1 MNLTNRRFHLWDGV
15 LIPLRYAP
23 VHMVLILLQRLISA
37 LLPALNVGITASFVD
52 TAILVGSGAEP
63 LSAITVP
70 LILVIAV
77 IAFQRL
83 SGSLINFVTIR
94 AIFRLREPMRRA
106 FMEKRARLSYEH
118 IENQKDW
125 DLIART
131 CGNPEDKIFD
141 LYYTLTGTVSL
152 VIQVVS
158 VMAVLMAEIWWA
170 GLVILAV
177 SIPLTYISYK
187 AGKKGYDADREVT
200 NIDRRRD
207 YLFDKLV

>member
-94 AIFRLREPMRRA
+94 AIFRLREPMRRRSW
-106 FMEKRARLSYEH
+106 K
-118 IENQKDW
+118 N
-125 DLIART
+125 
-131 CGNPEDKIFD
+131 GP
-141 LYYTLTGTVSL
+141 G
-152 VIQVVS
+152 S
-158 VMAVLMAEIWWA
+158 VM
-170 GLVILAV
+170 
-177 SIPLTYISYK
+177 STS
-187 AGKKGYDADREVT
+187 RT
-200 NIDRRRD
+200 RRTGI
-207 YLFDKLV
+207 